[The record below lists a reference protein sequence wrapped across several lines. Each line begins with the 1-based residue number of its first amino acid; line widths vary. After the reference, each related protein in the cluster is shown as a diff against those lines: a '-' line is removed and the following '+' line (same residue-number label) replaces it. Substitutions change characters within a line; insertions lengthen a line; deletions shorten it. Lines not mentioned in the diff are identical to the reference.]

1 MRDRLY
7 ILAKEI
13 VNIIRK
19 EHYFL
24 LWQNIKGI
32 YCWGRIKFII
42 FINLEVI
49 KMRRNRLK
57 EKLKEGVPT
66 LGTRLL
72 SVWPGMV
79 ELVGHTGIFDYV
91 ELLGEY
97 SPWNLHDLENFAR
110 AVELFDMSSMIKVDQ
125 NNRAFIAQR
134 ALGSGIQNILFTD
147 IRTVEDAQECVR
159 IVRAETPQTKGLNGA
174 ANRRNVGYYIEA
186 GSAEYI
192 KAMDKAVVALMI
204 EKKEAVDNLDEI
216 LSVEGIDM
224 VQFGPG
230 DYSLSIGYP
239 GQRSHPKVK
248 EAELKTI
255 KTAIKKGIR
264 PRVEIGSIDYKMEEL
279 QKYIELGVKD
289 FNLPSEGKIVYEW
302 LKRHGENIKSSLF
315 N

>member
-1 MRDRLY
+1 MRKNKLR
-7 ILAKEI
+7 
-13 VNIIRK
+13 
-19 EHYFL
+19 
-24 LWQNIKGI
+24 
-32 YCWGRIKFII
+32 
-42 FINLEVI
+42 
-49 KMRRNRLK
+49 
-57 EKLKEGVPT
+57 EKLKEGVST
-66 LGTRLL
+66 LATRLL

-79 ELVGHTGIFDYV
+79 EIVGHTGLFDYV
-91 ELLGEY
+91 EYLGEY
-97 SPWNLHDLENFAR
+97 TPWNLHDLENFGR
-110 AVELFDMSSMIKVDQ
+110 AVELFNMSSMMKVDQ

-147 IRTVEDAQECVR
+147 IRTVEDAKECVR

-174 ANRRNVGYYIEA
+174 ANRRNVGYYLEA

-192 KAMDKAVVALMI
+192 KAMNEAVIALMI
-204 EKKEAVDNLDEI
+204 EKKEAVANLYEI

-239 GQRSHPKVK
+239 GKRNHPKVK

-255 KTAIKKGIR
+255 ETSIEKGIR
-264 PRVEIGSIDYKMEEL
+264 PRVEINSINYKIEDL

-289 FNLPSEGKIVYEW
+289 FSLPSEGKIVYEW
-302 LKRHGENIKSSLF
+302 LKKHGENIKRSLF